1 MQIQP
6 LNKDWLSSSWERSQE
21 AGLIQRRLPE
31 AIRLPTY
38 ELKERQWRA
47 TTMIDA
53 VERFV
58 LPLFN
63 QMCAHTDSRLILTD
77 ADGVILSSWGQ
88 PHFREQ
94 LLQIALDSGCCW
106 QEKLKGTNAI
116 GTALIESR
124 PISVIGEQHYIR
136 QHQFISC
143 SASPILDYQGL
154 IVGILDITSE
164 QQKHDITLQVLVQ
177 NMVQLIENHLI
188 SSLPNGATRIDLAL
202 DPSLINSGWQ
212 GIVIADP
219 QGKVMAHNHIA
230 MHLLEQTSLLGMD
243 LQQVI
248 ESVPHRL
255 IYESHTINREEPKAR
270 HKTTATSTHLHFGD
284 QQVEKAWQQATKL
297 VNHDIPILL
306 MGETGVG
313 KGEFVKALHQYCGAK
328 QPLISVNCA
337 ALASEL
343 IESEL
348 FGYAPGAF
356 TGANTKGYAGK
367 IRAAH
372 NGMLFLDEIGD
383 MPLEAQS
390 RLLQVLQDKVVV
402 PVGCTKEY
410 PVNLQIIAATHQPLE
425 QAVQAGTFRE
435 DLYYRLNGLVLTLP
449 ALRERNDR
457 SELVTA
463 LHHKYRKHHQTL
475 CPLLLDKLNRYAWPG
490 NLRELDNVIKV
501 ACLLASEETELKLE
515 HLPMHI
521 IRLLTPT
528 TAQSGEPAPVETL
541 RHALDHRLVETFQAN
556 QGNVSQT
563 ARLLGISRNTLY
575 RKLRAIGLLT

>member
-6 LNKDWLSSSWERSQE
+6 NNKDWLSSSWERSKE
-21 AGLIQRRLPE
+21 AGLIQRRLPD
-31 AIRLPTY
+31 AIRLPNY

-53 VERFV
+53 VEQFV

-63 QMCAHTDSRLILTD
+63 QICSHTDSRLILTD

-88 PHFREQ
+88 SHFREQ

-143 SASPILDYQGL
+143 SASPIQDYQGTT
-154 IVGILDITSE
+154 VGILDITSE

-188 SSLPNGATRIDLAL
+188 SSLPNGVTRIDLAL
-202 DPSLINSGWQ
+202 DPTLIHSGWQ
-212 GIVIADP
+212 GIVIAD
-219 QGKVMAHNHIA
+219 QDGKVMAYNPIA
-230 MHLLEQTSLLGMD
+230 THLLEQKHLLGVD
-243 LQQVI
+243 LDQVI
-248 ESVPHRL
+248 EQVPRRV
-255 IYESHTINREEPKAR
+255 IYESHTMNNNAPKVR
-270 HKTTATSTHLHFGD
+270 GKTPVSSTHLHFGD
-284 QQVEKAWQQATKL
+284 ASVEKAWQQATKL
-297 VNHDIPILL
+297 LNHDIPILL

-313 KGEFVKALHQYCGAK
+313 KGEFVKALHQHSNAK

-356 TGANTKGYAGK
+356 TGASNKGYAGK
-367 IRAAH
+367 IRAAD
-372 NGMLFLDEIGD
+372 NGILFLDEIGD

-410 PVNLQIIAATHQPLE
+410 PVHLQIIAATHQSLE
-425 QAVQAGTFRE
+425 KAVEAGTFRQ

-449 ALRERNDR
+449 ALRERSDR
-457 SELVTA
+457 SALITEL
-463 LHHKYRKHHQTL
+463 HRKYRKCTQTISTQL
-475 CPLLLDKLNRYAWPG
+475 HKKLELYSWPG
-490 NLRELDNVIKV
+490 NLRELDNVMKV
-501 ACLLASEETELKLE
+501 ACLLASEENELKLE
-515 HLPMHI
+515 HLPTNVVH
-521 IRLLTPT
+521 LLKPNHDQLNSVPP
-528 TAQSGEPAPVETL
+528 AQTL
-541 RHALDHRLVETFQAN
+541 RHTLDNQLIETFHAHH
-556 QGNVSQT
+556 GNVSQT
-563 ARLLGISRNTLY
+563 AKQLGISRNTLY
-575 RKLRAIGLLT
+575 RKLRAIGLLA

>member
-6 LNKDWLSSSWERSQE
+6 IKKDWLSSSWERSQA
-21 AGLIQRRLPE
+21 AGLIQRRLPD
-31 AIRLPTY
+31 AIRLPNY

-47 TTMIDA
+47 TTMIEA
-53 VERFV
+53 IERFV

-63 QMCAHTDSRLILTD
+63 QICSHTDSRLILTD
-77 ADGVILSSWGQ
+77 ADGVVLSSWGQ

-143 SASPILDYQGL
+143 SASPILDYQGN

-164 QQKHDITLQVLVQ
+164 QQKHDITMQVLVQ

-202 DPSLINSGWQ
+202 DPTLIHSGWQ
-212 GIVIADP
+212 GIVIAD
-219 QGKVMAHNHIA
+219 QNGKVMAHNHIA
-230 MHLLEQTSLLGMD
+230 MHLLEQKDLLGVD
-243 LQQVI
+243 LEQMI
-248 ESVPHRL
+248 KKVPHRI
-255 IYESHTINREEPKAR
+255 IYESHPMTNDAPKVRVKAP
-270 HKTTATSTHLHFGD
+270 ASSTHLHFGD
-284 QQVEKAWQQATKL
+284 ASVEKAWQQATKL
-297 VNHDIPILL
+297 LNHDIPILL

-313 KGEFVKALHQYCGAK
+313 KGEFVKALHQYGNAK

-337 ALASEL
+337 ALANEL

-356 TGANTKGYAGK
+356 TGASNKGYAGK

-372 NGMLFLDEIGD
+372 NGILFLDEIGD
-383 MPLEAQS
+383 MPLDAQS
-390 RLLQVLQDKVVV
+390 RLLQVLQEKVVV

-410 PVNLQIIAATHQPLE
+410 PVHLQIIAATHQSLE
-425 QAVQAGTFRE
+425 KAVNAGTFRQ

-449 ALRERNDR
+449 ALRERTDR
-457 SELVTA
+457 SALITEL
-463 LHHKYRKHHQTL
+463 HRKYRKQAQTL
-475 CPLLLDKLNRYAWPG
+475 CAQLHEKLNHYTWPG
-490 NLRELDNVIKV
+490 NLRELDNVMKV
-501 ACLLASEETELKLE
+501 ACLLASEEHELKLE
-515 HLPMHI
+515 HLPANIVH
-521 IRLLTPT
+521 LLIPNQ
-528 TAQSGEPAPVETL
+528 AQTNSAPPAETL
-541 RHALDHRLVETFQAN
+541 RHTLDNQLIETFHAHH
-556 QGNVSQT
+556 GNVSQT
-563 ARLLGISRNTLY
+563 ARRLGISRNTLY
-575 RKLRAIGLLT
+575 RKLRAIGLLA